1 MSVWHSHAMTIDRAP
16 LRERRAQQVRDT
28 VLDAAISELE
38 NRGADDVSMADVANA
53 AGISLRTLYRYYAD
67 RTSLLHAVGEH
78 LYGSLGVPF
87 DIAGPEA
94 ISASFREAAARL
106 ATRPQIARALVQST
120 AGRSVRSAVRG
131 ERVDAVRNA
140 LKPLTD
146 ELDAETA
153 QWATA
158 VITHLCG
165 AASWVLIAD
174 ESGMGAT
181 DAQRAVSWAID
192 ALISSLHEK
201 TSEARRPRHASPTL
215 AREKEQS

>member
-1 MSVWHSHAMTIDRAP
+1 MTTTDRAS
-16 LRERRAQQVRDT
+16 LRERQAEQVRGA
-28 VLDAAISELE
+28 VLEAAISELE
-38 NRGADDVSMADVANA
+38 NKGADDVSMADVAGV

-67 RTSLLHAVGEH
+67 RTSLLRAVGEH

-87 DIAGPEA
+87 DISGPEA

-131 ERVDAVRNA
+131 ARVDAVRKA

-146 ELDAETA
+146 ELDAQTA

-174 ESGMGAT
+174 ESDLDAA

-192 ALISSLHEK
+192 SLISSLHGKTAVSRRSASTTRTRKKEK
-201 TSEARRPRHASPTL
+201 
-215 AREKEQS
+215 Q

>member
-1 MSVWHSHAMTIDRAP
+1 MTSDQAP
-16 LRERRAQQVRDT
+16 LRERQAQQVRAT
-28 VLDAAISELE
+28 VLEAAISELE
-38 NRGADDVSMADVANA
+38 NKGADDVSMADVANA

-67 RTSLLHAVGEH
+67 RTSLLHAVAEH

-87 DIAGPEA
+87 DISGPDA

-106 ATRPQIARALVQST
+106 STRPQIARALVQST
-120 AGRSVRSAVRG
+120 AGRSIRSAVRG
-131 ERVDAVRNA
+131 ERVDAVRKA
-140 LKPLTD
+140 MKPLTD
-146 ELDAETA
+146 ELDMQTA

-174 ESGMGAT
+174 ESGLADA

-192 ALISSLHEK
+192 SLISGLHDKANTSRRSGRTSSTRAHNKEK
-201 TSEARRPRHASPTL
+201 S
-215 AREKEQS
+215 

>member
-1 MSVWHSHAMTIDRAP
+1 MPMAQQP
-16 LRERRAQQVRDT
+16 LRERQAQQVRIA

-53 AGISLRTLYRYYAD
+53 AGISLRTLYRYYPD
-67 RTSLLHAVGEH
+67 RTSLLQAVGEH

-87 DIAGPEA
+87 DISGPDA
-94 ISASFREAAARL
+94 ISASFREAASRL
-106 ATRPQIARALVQST
+106 STRPQIARALVQST
-120 AGRSVRSAVRG
+120 AGRSIRSAVRG
-131 ERVDAVRNA
+131 ERIDAVRKA

-153 QWATA
+153 SWAAA

-165 AASWVLIAD
+165 AASWVLIAG
-174 ESGMGAT
+174 ESGMDDA

-192 ALISSLHEK
+192 SLISTLNEK
-201 TSEARRPRHASPTL
+201 TSASHSPSSSTSSTRPRK
-215 AREKEQS
+215 KENS